1 MAKVYAYLII
11 KERKTI
17 NDVPEKIKAD
27 VQAALIEMG
36 HPELAEG
43 DN

>member
-1 MAKVYAYLII
+1 MAKVYASLII
-11 KERKTI
+11 KGVKAI
-17 NDVPEKIKAD
+17 NDVPEKLKEE
-27 VQAALIEMG
+27 VRTVLIDMG

>member
-1 MAKVYAYLII
+1 MAKVYASLII
-11 KERKTI
+11 KGRKTI

-27 VQAALIEMG
+27 VQAVLIEMG
-36 HPELAEG
+36 YPELAEG

>member
-1 MAKVYAYLII
+1 MAKVYASLII
-11 KERKTI
+11 KGCKTI
-17 NDVPEKIKAD
+17 NDVPEKIKTD

-36 HPELAEG
+36 YPELAEG